1 MLRHL
6 AASWLF
12 AGFLV
17 VVAVA
22 TWRVLDA
29 RTPSPPTPTATP
41 GPSPAPPPAPFA
53 PAIIALGELPV
64 APPVPVAPPPVVSSC
79 GDAHDPF
86 DASRGDLEA
95 LDAGGTSPIQI
106 GTQPFA
112 EMYLDG
118 RRMGST
124 PFYGPRK
131 LDIPL
136 GRHEVEFQDKASGA
150 WYRFRLDVKRSDP
163 ENKVIIVLGKD
174 RPRVTGAVSM
184 KALPAAMRDSDAQR
198 LFSDAVDALRAR
210 ESERGCTLLERVAD
224 GASRSSRWREKA
236 EALYARRCD

>member
-1 MLRHL
+1 MLRQL

-29 RTPSPPTPTATP
+29 GTPALPLPH
-41 GPSPAPPPAPFA
+41 AP
-53 PAIIALGELPV
+53 IT
-64 APPVPVAPPPVVSSC
+64 PPVPVATPPAPPAPPVPPVPPAPVMSSC
-79 GDAHDPF
+79 GAAHDPF
-86 DASRGDLEA
+86 DASRGALETPGA
-95 LDAGGTSPIQI
+95 VGSSPIQI

-131 LDIPL
+131 LDIAL

-150 WYRFRLDVKRSDP
+150 WYRYRLDVKRSDP

-174 RPRVTGAVSM
+174 RPRVTGALSM
-184 KALPAAMRDSDAQR
+184 KALPAAMRDAEAQQH
-198 LFSDAVDALRAR
+198 FSDAVDALRAR
-210 ESERGCTLLERVAD
+210 DNERGCALLTHIVDRSSV
-224 GASRSSRWREKA
+224 SSRWRQKSEN
-236 EALYARRCD
+236 LYARRCD